1 MFSLCLVIVVFYSFV
16 RCRLIAL
23 IIMDEFEIFGVLYL
37 LGQHAVMEKNSKII
51 KRRKFVLKKKAG

>member
-1 MFSLCLVIVVFYSFV
+1 VVVVFYSFV
-16 RCRLIAL
+16 RCRLITL

-51 KRRKFVLKKKAG
+51 KRRKFV